1 MTKKGQIEIYYIVN
15 TEAKAIVDG
24 SFDNVKTALEML
36 VQKYDAQSKY
46 VIVQVMRMTISVQD
60 TRNKEVVSVLLAE

>member
-1 MTKKGQIEIYYIVN
+1 MN